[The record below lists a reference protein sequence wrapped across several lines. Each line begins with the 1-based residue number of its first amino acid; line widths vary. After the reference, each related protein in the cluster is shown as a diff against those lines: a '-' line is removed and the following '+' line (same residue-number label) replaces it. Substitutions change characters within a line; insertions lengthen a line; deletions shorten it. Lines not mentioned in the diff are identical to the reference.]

1 MRFKRFFWNIFFSLV
16 LACALSVGLTFILSQ
31 VPLESEVVLCLAV
44 GFIATVILLGS
55 YFLARYV
62 YQPIRLLESR
72 MTKMAEKGMLQ
83 LPTRETE
90 SFEIYDLARSIDSI
104 SNQLNT
110 RIQTV
115 LQQKNEQEA
124 VFSSMGEGVVAL
136 DANKNILHMN
146 RAAAQILSVPRVSA
160 QNQKVISIIRI
171 PEILDLIDESM
182 NLKKD
187 GERDI
192 ELAGQDGVRFMQV
205 RVRPLLQ
212 PNSESSGLVLVLTDI
227 TRMRE
232 LEGMRKTFVANVSHE
247 LRTPLT
253 SIQGFAETLLN
264 PAVQD
269 PVEMKKYISIIQ
281 KHATRLN
288 QIIEDLL
295 ALSRLEKDIE
305 DNQVELKA
313 ANVSEVVLNAVE
325 VCQVS
330 AQAKQVQLQSKVDE
344 KLEVEMDRNLIE
356 QAIVN
361 LIDNAI
367 RYSEAGKAVKVE
379 AQVKGTNCLIQV
391 SDQGTGIPEKHLGRI
406 FERFYRVDKAR
417 GREAGGTGLGL
428 SIVKYIAQAH
438 RGQVEVQSQVGQGST
453 FSITL
458 PLKNRES

>member
-1 MRFKRFFWNIFFSLV
+1 MRFKRFFWNIFFSL
-16 LACALSVGLTFILSQ
+16 LLSGALCVAFSFFISRLIYNEKISVGLAVVSLWVVTLAISYLLSR
-31 VPLESEVVLCLAV
+31 VV
-44 GFIATVILLGS
+44 
-55 YFLARYV
+55 YR
-62 YQPIRLLESR
+62 PIRLLESR
-72 MTKMAEKGMLQ
+72 MSKMAEKGMVQLQ
-83 LPTRETE
+83 ARESK

-104 SNQLNT
+104 SNQLT
-110 RIQTV
+110 SRIDTV

-136 DANKNILHMN
+136 DSAKNILHMN
-146 RAAAQILSVPRVSA
+146 RSA
-160 QNQKVISIIRI
+160 SQLLGLDRSKIQNQNVVEIIRV
-171 PEILDLIDESM
+171 PEILDLIQESLD
-182 NLKKD
+182 LKKG
-187 GERDI
+187 GEREI
-192 ELAGQDGVRFMQV
+192 ELPQSEGVRFMQV
-205 RVRPLLQ
+205 RARPLLQ
-212 PNSESSGLVLVLTDI
+212 PGSNSTGLVLVLSDI

-269 PVEMKKYISIIQ
+269 PQEMKKHVAIIQ
-281 KHATRLN
+281 KHASRLN

-305 DNQVELKA
+305 DKQIELKP
-313 ANVSEVVLNAVE
+313 SSLLEVVKNAVE
-325 VCQVS
+325 VCQVT
-330 AQAKQVQLQSKVDE
+330 AQAKNIQIEIQHSPSV
-344 KLEVEMDRNLIE
+344 EVAMDRSLIE

-367 RYSEAGKAVKVE
+367 RYSNERSRVLLAIERQALECRVD
-379 AQVKGTNCLIQV
+379 V
-391 SDQGTGIPEKHLGRI
+391 SDQGVGIPEKHLSRI

-417 GREAGGTGLGL
+417 GRDVGGTGLGL

-438 RGQVEVQSQVGQGST
+438 RGRVEVKSQLGQGST
-453 FSITL
+453 FSLVL